1 MPPASTLTSMASGMP
16 AGHGLTGADV
26 VFTPGRGYR
35 APAVRRGAVSLTV
48 AGLLA
53 LLAGFGVLT
62 VVTGPLAAAFALA
75 ALAQAVLYL
84 GQGRFRTRLTA
95 TGIEARGY
103 RTRTIPWSE
112 VAGLDVAGHE
122 LTGPKQL
129 GVTGQPWNSPVRE
142 PGFWLAPEGGYGARL
157 ATIRVIRRHGRSVLL
172 RAPLV
177 TSAQDDPQFA
187 DKARLIGQYWQDYG
201 QGGVVPG

>member
-1 MPPASTLTSMASGMP
+1 MPPAGTLTGMASGTP

-35 APAVRRGAVSLTV
+35 APVVRRGAVSLTV

-62 VVTGPLAAAFALA
+62 VVTGPVAAAFALA
-75 ALAQAVLYL
+75 ALAEAVLYL

-112 VAGLDVAGHE
+112 VTGLNVGGHE
-122 LTGPKQL
+122 LTSARQL
-129 GVTGQPWNSPVRE
+129 GVTGQPWNSPVRQ
-142 PGFWLAPEGGYGARL
+142 PGSYLAPEGGYRARL
-157 ATIRVIRRHGRSVLL
+157 ATIRVIRRHGRPVLL
-172 RAPLV
+172 PAPVV
-177 TSAQDDPQFA
+177 TSTQDDPEFA
-187 DKARLIGQYWQDYG
+187 GKARLIGQYWQDYG
-201 QGGVVPG
+201 SGGVVPG